1 MLRYDK
7 NKKNLT
13 RLMRQVHLNSTDNAP
28 RIKFGV
34 RIMRNHEEAME
45 FDRKNGNIKWS
56 DAEKLDLNQL
66 YEYNSF

>member
-1 MLRYDK
+1 MLCYDK

-45 FDRKNGNIKWS
+45 FDRKNSNTKWA
-56 DAEKLDLNQL
+56 DAEKLELNQL
-66 YEYNSF
+66 YEYKSF